1 MRRKEK
7 DRLRLPSLPC
17 LSLFSFIVISLMF
30 VGVGDAR
37 IDPATCV
44 GMWLFDEGKDDTT
57 EDSSKNGN
65 DGELMNGPEW
75 VDGKFGQALSF
86 DGVST
91 FVNCGN
97 GESIQLSDK
106 ITISGW
112 VRNNG
117 LGVRK
122 FWAAK
127 AAGGS
132 DSDSE
137 WWMEWTADN
146 KASFTLWNSSSVRA
160 VATGPN
166 TLDGNWHFITSTYDK
181 NAGSANLKI
190 YVDGVLVGSTTQT
203 GQLHTGANQPVI
215 IGTIGLW
222 PTKAF
227 NGLIDE
233 VAIFNVVLKEGDIQ
247 TLMNKGLSSIT
258 ATVSSS
264 GKLAASWGQIKK

>member
-1 MRRKEK
+1 MT
-7 DRLRLPSLPC
+7 RLTIIC
-17 LSLFSFIVISLMF
+17 ISFIVISLMF
-30 VGVGDAR
+30 VGQSYTK
-37 IDPATCV
+37 IDPETCV
-44 GMWLFDEGKDDTT
+44 GMWLFDEGRGDTT

-75 VDGKFGQALSF
+75 VDGKFGEALSF
-86 DGVST
+86 DGVGT

-132 DSDSE
+132 DADSE

-166 TLDGNWHFITSTYDK
+166 TLDGNWHLITSTYDK
-181 NAGSANLKI
+181 NAGSANVKI

-203 GQLHTGANQPVI
+203 GQLQTGANQPVI

-233 VAIFNVVLKEGDIQ
+233 VAIFNVALSHDDINNIMTRGLEGI
-247 TLMNKGLSSIT
+247 
-258 ATVSSS
+258 AAVSPS
-264 GKLAASWGQIKK
+264 GKLATTWADLKK

>member
-1 MRRKEK
+1 MK
-7 DRLRLPSLPC
+7 RLTVVSI
-17 LSLFSFIVISLMF
+17 SFIIVSLMF
-30 VGVGDAR
+30 AGISNAA
-37 IDPATCV
+37 IDQKSIM
-44 GMWLFDEGKDDTT
+44 GMWLFDEGKGDAAK
-57 EDSSKNGN
+57 DSSGNGN
-65 DGELMNGPEW
+65 DGVLTNGPEW
-75 VDGKFGQALSF
+75 EDGKFSKALSF
-86 DGVST
+86 DGVGT

-122 FWAAK
+122 FWSSK

-181 NAGSANLKI
+181 NAGSANVKI
-190 YVDGVLVGSTTQT
+190 YVDGVLVGSATQT
-203 GQLHTGANQPVI
+203 GQLQTGANQPVI

-227 NGLIDE
+227 DGLIDE
-233 VAIFNVVLKEGDIQ
+233 VAILNVVLKEGDIQ
-247 TLMNKGLSSIT
+247 TLMNKGLKESL
-258 ATVSSS
+258 AAVSPS
-264 GKLAASWGQIKK
+264 GKLATTWSEIKK